1 MSKVLAMILLLFPAS
16 AWATAHQIHIT
27 VNGMVCGFCAQG
39 ITKKFSADPAVDK
52 VDVSLQNKKVDL
64 ALKDGKDIS
73 DETIRRVLT
82 EAGYAIQKIE
92 RN

>member
-1 MSKVLAMILLLFPAS
+1 MAKILALFLMMIPATS
-16 AWATAHQIHIT
+16 WAKAHEVHIT
-27 VNGMVCGFCAQG
+27 VNGMVCAFCAQG
-39 ITKKFSADPAVDK
+39 ITKKFTAEPAVDK

-64 ALKDGKDIS
+64 ALKEGKEIS
-73 DETIRRVLT
+73 DETIRRVLA